1 MASDYRVCC
10 RSVRGPRFLVAWVVA
25 LGFLSLMAFGFTRN
39 PADLPSVLLDS
50 PAPEFDLVVMP
61 PTEAAEGAPIE
72 NTQRVRM
79 SSLRGSPVVLNF
91 WASWCLACREE
102 HAALSDAADRHREDG
117 VRFFGVLYQDTPK
130 NARRWIEEMGG
141 QTYPTLLD
149 PSMRTAI
156 EYGVYGVP
164 ETYFIDSEG
173 IIAHRHLGPV
183 TDAVLDE
190 RIAALHVRQGGK
202 ANGS

>member
-1 MASDYRVCC
+1 M
-10 RSVRGPRFLVAWVVA
+10 
-25 LGFLSLMAFGFTRN
+25 
-39 PADLPSVLLDS
+39 
-50 PAPEFDLVVMP
+50 
-61 PTEAAEGAPIE
+61 
-72 NTQRVRM
+72 
-79 SSLRGSPVVLNF
+79 
-91 WASWCLACREE
+91 
-102 HAALSDAADRHREDG
+102 
-117 VRFFGVLYQDTPK
+117 RFFGVLYQDTPK